1 MERLDKLSYPPFA
14 VVVEPPYVPIL
25 PGMWPPPEPEEGEEE
40 EKEDSEEV
48 ENTATTVK
56 ENILNGG
63 GGNSGKDREMEILKQ
78 QWGDQ
83 GVTVAATAQKSTAAN
98 DNNEESPATT
108 SNSIKGRHVNLFD
121 GRVLAYYLVSTLQ
134 FIDPYNR
141 RDLTRLELQ
150 ALDTYLSIHKLGNAG
165 VAEAYDEK
173 GVTLSTAGSAAHTA
187 SGRVQ
192 ILQEEARSILGSLY
206 RNRDGAQQQQPQ
218 LSRRQRQ
225 RQQQQVDA
233 QQHSMRGNEQQ
244 QQQQQQQ
251 DETANSFQRMY
262 ISQQQGGSSQ
272 LSGQRHQHLG
282 TAHDTGIYEGEGGGG
297 LLIIDDDINP
307 GLRSR
312 VPPTGV
318 GGDGSSTLYSAR
330 HIAERH
336 SQAAQVQENNFP
348 SLATTAVS
356 IGQGTTS
363 TQQPPSAAAA
373 TGRPSK
379 SLNKISK
386 LVSKTDQKQ
395 VEKQRKAR
403 EEAQRRAELSKL
415 NYFNPET
422 ASGTSV
428 LGTMS
433 VPLSSKQPPSEAL
446 LERNRNL
453 AAALGVAPSTVRNE
467 IALTGWARPVSAVDT
482 SDEFSKELNA
492 AQYPDSLLA
501 EAKERMNELLKLEKQ
516 WKRFLSDDRDAS
528 CSLKPMARPLRKFVH
543 EYGDF
548 WKLHTESF
556 DPEGRRYIYCK
567 KQLDTCAPYPMLSEA
582 ARKWRGPTIGPASG
596 DVDISSLPTGPSAAN
611 AALAQPTERVWL
623 TEERVK
629 LKLVPRTL
637 AVGAAQPHM
646 PESMGMHKST
656 STPTLSMMRIESA
669 PRFTD
674 LCDKERPKIVVAPR
688 SIPMWDELEKR
699 NITQTEWKEMT
710 EEQQAVILREVDEA
724 NAKKAAQ
731 IQQEKE
737 KEAARVQRLKNKAK
751 KKEAAAVKKKT
762 LLENAFASDSD
773 DDGSDS
779 DWFESELVEFDDD
792 E

>member
-1 MERLDKLSYPPFA
+1 
-14 VVVEPPYVPIL
+14 
-25 PGMWPPPEPEEGEEE
+25 
-40 EKEDSEEV
+40 
-48 ENTATTVK
+48 
-56 ENILNGG
+56 
-63 GGNSGKDREMEILKQ
+63 
-78 QWGDQ
+78 
-83 GVTVAATAQKSTAAN
+83 
-98 DNNEESPATT
+98 
-108 SNSIKGRHVNLFD
+108 
-121 GRVLAYYLVSTLQ
+121 
-134 FIDPYNR
+134 
-141 RDLTRLELQ
+141 
-150 ALDTYLSIHKLGNAG
+150 
-165 VAEAYDEK
+165 
-173 GVTLSTAGSAAHTA
+173 
-187 SGRVQ
+187 
-192 ILQEEARSILGSLY
+192 
-206 RNRDGAQQQQPQ
+206 
-218 LSRRQRQ
+218 
-225 RQQQQVDA
+225 
-233 QQHSMRGNEQQ
+233 
-244 QQQQQQQ
+244 
-251 DETANSFQRMY
+251 
-262 ISQQQGGSSQ
+262 
-272 LSGQRHQHLG
+272 
-282 TAHDTGIYEGEGGGG
+282 
-297 LLIIDDDINP
+297 
-307 GLRSR
+307 
-312 VPPTGV
+312 
-318 GGDGSSTLYSAR
+318 
-330 HIAERH
+330 
-336 SQAAQVQENNFP
+336 
-348 SLATTAVS
+348 
-356 IGQGTTS
+356 
-363 TQQPPSAAAA
+363 
-373 TGRPSK
+373 
-379 SLNKISK
+379 
-386 LVSKTDQKQ
+386 
-395 VEKQRKAR
+395 
-403 EEAQRRAELSKL
+403 
-415 NYFNPET
+415 
-422 ASGTSV
+422 
-428 LGTMS
+428 MS
-433 VPLSSKQPPSEAL
+433 VPPSSKQPPSEAV

-467 IALTGWARPVSAVDT
+467 IALTGWARPVSVVDT

-501 EAKERMNELLKLEKQ
+501 EAKERMTELLKLEKQ

-611 AALAQPTERVWL
+611 AQPTERVWL

-637 AVGAAQPHM
+637 AVGAAQPPM

-688 SIPMWDELEKR
+688 SIPTWDELEKR
-699 NITQTEWKEMT
+699 SITQTEWKEMT